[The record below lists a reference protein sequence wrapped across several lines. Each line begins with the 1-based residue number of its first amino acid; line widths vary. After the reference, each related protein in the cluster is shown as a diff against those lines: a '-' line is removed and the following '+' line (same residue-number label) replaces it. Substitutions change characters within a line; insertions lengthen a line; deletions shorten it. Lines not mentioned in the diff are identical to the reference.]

1 MEAMDEFWG
10 LRGRLLVLEN
20 VLAIV
25 VRTLSDEQREIVTIL
40 LNELSSQADKLNGLE
55 SGATEEEAR
64 LHGIESAARAFR
76 EHVARLLPGMGT
88 MPS

>member
-55 SGATEEEAR
+55 SGATEE
-64 LHGIESAARAFR
+64 AARAFR